1 MKLINFLRDRNID
14 FVDEDKMNQ
23 FNAKWKKYIE
33 NVLYSSNK
41 NEIYV
46 DDRKIK
52 IKMKKLQLVIKKNF
66 FKFLVFFKWIF

>member
-1 MKLINFLRDRNID
+1 MMLMKIKRINLTQN
-14 FVDEDKMNQ
+14 EKN
-23 FNAKWKKYIE
+23 YIE

-52 IKMKKLQLVIKKNF
+52 IKMKKITISYKKNF
-66 FKFLVFFKWIF
+66 FKFLVFF

>member
-1 MKLINFLRDRNID
+1 MKSEKN
-14 FVDEDKMNQ
+14 
-23 FNAKWKKYIE
+23 YIE

-66 FKFLVFFKWIF
+66 FKFLVFFK

>member
-1 MKLINFLRDRNID
+1 MQSEKN
-14 FVDEDKMNQ
+14 
-23 FNAKWKKYIE
+23 YIE

-66 FKFLVFFKWIF
+66 FKFLVFLSEFFKLKKE

>member
-1 MKLINFLRDRNID
+1 MKSEKN
-14 FVDEDKMNQ
+14 
-23 FNAKWKKYIE
+23 YIE

-66 FKFLVFFKWIF
+66 FKFLVFF

>member
-1 MKLINFLRDRNID
+1 MMLMKIKWINLTQN
-14 FVDEDKMNQ
+14 EKN
-23 FNAKWKKYIE
+23 YIE

-52 IKMKKLQLVIKKNF
+52 IKMKKITISDKKNF
-66 FKFLVFFKWIF
+66 FKFLVFF

>member
-1 MKLINFLRDRNID
+1 MQSEKN
-14 FVDEDKMNQ
+14 
-23 FNAKWKKYIE
+23 YIE

-66 FKFLVFFKWIF
+66 FKFLVFFK

>member
-1 MKLINFLRDRNID
+1 
-14 FVDEDKMNQ
+14 MNQ

-66 FKFLVFFKWIF
+66 FKFLVFLTEFFKLKKE

>member
-1 MKLINFLRDRNID
+1 MQSEKN
-14 FVDEDKMNQ
+14 
-23 FNAKWKKYIE
+23 YIE

-66 FKFLVFFKWIF
+66 FKFLVFF